1 MTALVTGAAG
11 FVGLSLVRR
20 LRDDGERVRAL
31 ALPGDRRLPELRAL
45 DVEVVEAD
53 VTDAAAIA
61 PHFAGVERVF
71 HVAALVHGWHPWER
85 YRAVNV
91 GGTQAVARAAR
102 AAGARRLVHISTS
115 DVFGIPRH
123 GEIIDE
129 SHPFDYW
136 REPYPDTKIEAE
148 QWLWEFH
155 RESGL
160 PISVIYPGW
169 VYGPGDEA
177 LFPGFAQA
185 IRDGLLVFWQRDT
198 KLAWAHVDN
207 LADAIVMVGRDP
219 AAVGQGYLVHD
230 DADGPT
236 LEEVSARL
244 ADDPRQIAH
253 AALRAVRSRVRRR
266 RHRPD
271 GLARPA
277 PERRPTGAHRRRQG
291 VRLPLP
297 PRQRQDPR
305 ARLDSA
311 HRHRRGHGTGVRVLR
326 VAHRT
331 RIASIARQRLVERG
345 PPCPRAR
352 GARPGVRAVLARS
365 RWTGVACARRR
376 RRCAAPPRARRP
388 ALRRSIAGQA
398 RAAADG
404 SLGSVR
410 RNVLPW
416 SGLGIA
422 SSARRAA
429 RRSSG

>member
-91 GGTQAVARAAR
+91 GGTQVVARAAR

-115 DVFGIPRH
+115 DVFGIPRR
-123 GEIIDE
+123 GELLDE

-136 REPYPDTKIEAE
+136 REPYPDTKIEGE
-148 QWLWEFH
+148 QWLWQFH

-207 LADAIVMVGRDP
+207 LADAIAMVGRDP

-236 LEEVSARL
+236 LEEISARL
-244 ADDPRQIAH
+244 ATILGKSLTPRY
-253 AALRAVRSRVRRR
+253 V
-266 RHRPD
+266 PY
-271 GLARPA
+271 GLAFA
-277 PERRPTGAHRRRQG
+277 AAAIAQTAW
-291 VRLPLP
+291 
-297 PRQRQDPR
+297 
-305 ARLDSA
+305 
-311 HRHRRGHGTGVRVLR
+311 RVLR
-326 VAHRT
+326 
-331 RIASIARQRLVERG
+331 LKGG
-345 PPCPRAR
+345 PPVLTADVKAFGFRFRLASAKIHALGWTPR
-352 GARPGVRAVLARS
+352 
-365 RWTGVACARRR
+365 
-376 RRCAAPPRARRP
+376 
-388 ALRRSIAGQA
+388 I
-398 RAAADG
+398 
-404 SLGSVR
+404 
-410 RNVLPW
+410 
-416 SGLGIA
+416 GIA
-422 SSARRAA
+422 EGMEQAFAYFASRIEPGSHP
-429 RRSSG
+429 